1 MDVDRKT
8 DNLSTSIDLVDI
20 DREADNPGI
29 NMDIAMDS
37 NSEAWQDQ

>member
-20 DREADNPGI
+20 DRKADNPGI
-29 NMDIAMDS
+29 DMDIVMDS
-37 NSEAWQDQ
+37 DSKAWQDQ